1 MGLIY
6 PDWPMDGINIWQIQ
20 RGSCLQGWAD
30 QGLWALRAHHIHQ
43 EHAPPQDDDRFAH
56 NRGQAPGAG
65 ELGMQPVV

>member
-1 MGLIY
+1 MVSTFGRSKEDLVY
-6 PDWPMDGINIWQIQ
+6 E
-20 RGSCLQGWAD
+20 GWAD